1 MGWVGDLQ
9 GEIMDFEYVPKEEY
23 QPVKEDLET
32 LIHEVQDLVRDYFTF
47 SYEFIGSSSRNM
59 ITRQVDGN
67 IGYDFDINIRV
78 NDEEENYSAKEIKQ
92 ILIQSFN
99 KVVGKHNYN
108 YCEDST
114 RVITIKTI
122 NYYLSR
128 IIHSCDF
135 CIVNDY
141 GNNKQEYIRFNKE
154 QNSYSWV
161 DQPSGYKLREKE
173 EKIKKNRCWNN
184 VRKLY
189 LYKKCNDTEGKKSRS
204 LYAETI
210 NEIYNSIQ

>member
-9 GEIMDFEYVPKEEY
+9 GEIMNFEYVPKEEY

-32 LIHEVQDLVRDYFTF
+32 LIHEVQDLVRNYFTF

-67 IGYDFDINIRV
+67 IGYDFDVNIRV
-78 NDEEENYSAKEIKQ
+78 NDDDEEYEPKEIKH
-92 ILIQSFN
+92 ILIKAFN
-99 KVVGKHNYN
+99 KVVRYHNYT

-122 NYYLSR
+122 NYFQSR

-135 CIVNDY
+135 CIVYDCDNER
-141 GNNKQEYIRFNKE
+141 QQYIRFNKG
-154 QNSYSWV
+154 QGSYTWEY
-161 DQPSGYKLREKE
+161 QPSGYKLKEKE
-173 EKIKKNRCWNN
+173 EKIKKNRRWSD
-184 VRKLY
+184 VRDLY
-189 LYKKCNDTEGKKSRS
+189 LYKKCNNTEEKKSRS